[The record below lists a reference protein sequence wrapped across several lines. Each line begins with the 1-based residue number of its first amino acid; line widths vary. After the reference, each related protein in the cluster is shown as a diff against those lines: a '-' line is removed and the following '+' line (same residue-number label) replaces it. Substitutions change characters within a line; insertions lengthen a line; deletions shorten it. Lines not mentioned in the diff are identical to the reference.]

1 VALDL
6 AIFIFIAWV
15 IISVYLIVPKRLSII
30 ENFLLFFLFTIIT
43 MNIFTML
50 DLNLNLFQ
58 HSKKVNLFISFWIQR
73 NIIIPLSLVIFVNYM
88 IYFKSKINKFVVTVL
103 IFLNLYLIN
112 LIAFGVGLMTC
123 SSNLY
128 LGSAVVLAVL
138 MLLAFL
144 TMKLVTKLPEG
155 KSM

>member
-15 IISVYLIVPKRLSII
+15 IISVYIFVPKRLSII
-30 ENFLLFFLFTIIT
+30 DNFLLFFLFTIIT
-43 MNIFTML
+43 MNIFTIL
-50 DLNLNLFQ
+50 DLNINLFQ
-58 HSKKVNLFISFWIQR
+58 HSQKVNLFISFWIHR

-88 IYFKSKINKFVVTVL
+88 IYFKSKINKLVVSVM
-103 IFLNLYLIN
+103 IFLILYLIN
-112 LIAFGVGLMTC
+112 LLAFGVGIMTC
-123 SSNLY
+123 ASRLY
-128 LGSAVVLAVL
+128 LGSGIVLAAL